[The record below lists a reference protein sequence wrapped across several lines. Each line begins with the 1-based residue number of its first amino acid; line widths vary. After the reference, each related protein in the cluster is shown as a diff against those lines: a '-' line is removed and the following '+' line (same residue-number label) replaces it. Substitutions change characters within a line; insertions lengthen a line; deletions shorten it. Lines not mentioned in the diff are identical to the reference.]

1 MRRPHRFRR
10 PPTAAVLLALLCAPA
25 VATADPDIRIA
36 PLTLSFPQQARRPIF
51 VEIDWMEDGT
61 HTHKPSQAVIDRIVQ
76 TFANAG
82 YSITIDVSNAIPHQT
97 PLAVGDSVEDSPA
110 VQAIM
115 AQYFNHAGDNRYYYS
130 IWGHNYSLNGSFTT
144 SSGIADLPGRVHLVT
159 LGSFGGQTGTFS
171 NQVGTFIH
179 EFGHNLGQKHGGVD
193 HGNYKPNYLSVM
205 NYHYQLSGVGPS
217 LLALRFASSAAGF
230 DDFSYSHGLSPTLN
244 ENNLDENL
252 GVGLARAVDW
262 SCDGQIQTGV
272 AKDIQNSNYCAA
284 FSTLSVLTDF
294 DNWSN
299 LSSQIRTARSAAR
312 PPTSRAVPCIT
323 PEENRPLQERIDQL
337 RAAGLLP
344 PDGPSPRLPVL
355 TSGEAGRSFLIFND
369 GNTLLTVDSL
379 SLDTATSWIHWAPQA
394 PFTVAPGKSQE
405 VLVYVDLGQIPAGQ
419 TVRRLLVQSNDADET
434 PYPGGVNLVITAAGP
449 SQPLSF
455 YTVTPCRVF
464 DTRTSAPLTSGTI
477 RTFTIAGACGIPVT
491 AKAVSANVT
500 VTGPTATGEVNL
512 WPADFSNPATNA
524 LSFRAGVTRANN
536 GVVELAIGGTGDVA
550 AQAFLNGGG
559 TVHLILDVNGYF
571 Q

>member
-1 MRRPHRFRR
+1 
-10 PPTAAVLLALLCAPA
+10 
-25 VATADPDIRIA
+25 
-36 PLTLSFPQQARRPIF
+36 
-51 VEIDWMEDGT
+51 
-61 HTHKPSQAVIDRIVQ
+61 
-76 TFANAG
+76 
-82 YSITIDVSNAIPHQT
+82 
-97 PLAVGDSVEDSPA
+97 
-110 VQAIM
+110 
-115 AQYFNHAGDNRYYYS
+115 
-130 IWGHNYSLNGSFTT
+130 
-144 SSGIADLPGRVHLVT
+144 
-159 LGSFGGQTGTFS
+159 
-171 NQVGTFIH
+171 
-179 EFGHNLGQKHGGVD
+179 
-193 HGNYKPNYLSVM
+193 
-205 NYHYQLSGVGPS
+205 
-217 LLALRFASSAAGF
+217 
-230 DDFSYSHGLSPTLN
+230 
-244 ENNLDENL
+244 
-252 GVGLARAVDW
+252 
-262 SCDGQIQTGV
+262 
-272 AKDIQNSNYCAA
+272 
-284 FSTLSVLTDF
+284 
-294 DNWSN
+294 
-299 LSSQIRTARSAAR
+299 
-312 PPTSRAVPCIT
+312 
-323 PEENRPLQERIDQL
+323 
-337 RAAGLLP
+337 
-344 PDGPSPRLPVL
+344 VL